1 MTGSIQEYANKV
13 FFSFISVV
21 AFLSCVA
28 GGIFG
33 YKLWSTRRFCLKD
46 FKRMSTEA
54 RALGLETTR
63 IRRDVD
69 QDDTAERAV
78 KIANIE
84 MLGAANE
91 WDTGIRIALA
101 AWDDIMQPDEDAL
114 DVETGKVDR
123 LLRKRRKSHGRY
135 VIGLM
140 RTKCM
145 EGIERR
151 KELSP
156 QMHRLHAEVM
166 AR

>member
-1 MTGSIQEYANKV
+1 MMGSLQEYANEV

-21 AFLSCVA
+21 AFLICVA
-28 GGIFG
+28 GGMFG
-33 YKLWSTRRFCLKD
+33 YKLWSIRRFHLKD

-54 RALGLETTR
+54 RSLGLETTR

-84 MLGAANE
+84 VLGAANE
-91 WDTGIRIALA
+91 WDTGIHIALA
-101 AWDDIMQPDEDAL
+101 AWDDIMQRDEDAL

-140 RTKCM
+140 RTKCR
-145 EGIERR
+145 EGIKRR

-156 QMHRLHAEVM
+156 QMHRLHAEAM

>member
-1 MTGSIQEYANKV
+1 M
-13 FFSFISVV
+13 SVV
-21 AFLSCVA
+21 AFLICVA
-28 GGIFG
+28 GGMFG
-33 YKLWSTRRFCLKD
+33 YNLWRARRFYLKD

-54 RALGLETTR
+54 RALSLETTT
-63 IRRDVD
+63 IRREVD
-69 QDDTAERAV
+69 RDDTEERAM

-91 WDTGIRIALA
+91 WDSGIRIALA
-101 AWDDIMQPDEDAL
+101 AWEDIIQPDEDAL

-145 EGIERR
+145 EGIEMR

-156 QMHRLHAEVM
+156 QMHRLHAEVI

>member
-1 MTGSIQEYANKV
+1 MTHSLQEYANEV

-21 AFLSCVA
+21 AFLICVA
-28 GGIFG
+28 GGMFG
-33 YKLWSTRRFCLKD
+33 YKLWSTRRFYLKD
-46 FKRMSTEA
+46 FERMSTEA
-54 RALGLETTR
+54 RVLSLETTT
-63 IRRDVD
+63 IRREVD

-78 KIANIE
+78 KIANVE
-84 MLGAANE
+84 TLGAANE

-101 AWDDIMQPDEDAL
+101 AWGDIMQPDEDAL
-114 DVETGKVDR
+114 GVETGKVDR

-140 RTKCM
+140 KTKCM

>member
-1 MTGSIQEYANKV
+1 LQEYANEV
-13 FFSFISVV
+13 FCSFISVV
-21 AFLSCVA
+21 AFLICVA
-28 GGIFG
+28 GGMFG
-33 YKLWSTRRFCLKD
+33 YKLWSTRCFYLKV

-54 RALGLETTR
+54 RALSLETTT
-63 IRRDVD
+63 IRREVD
-69 QDDTAERAV
+69 QDDPAEQAT

-91 WDTGIRIALA
+91 WDTGIRIALS

-114 DVETGKVDR
+114 DAETGKVDR

-151 KELSP
+151 KQLSP
-156 QMHRLHAEVM
+156 QMHRLHAEVI

>member
-1 MTGSIQEYANKV
+1 MTGSIQEYANEV
-13 FFSFISVV
+13 FFSFISAV
-21 AFLSCVA
+21 AFLICVA
-28 GGIFG
+28 GGMFG
-33 YKLWSTRRFCLKD
+33 YKLWRTRGFYPKA

-54 RALGLETTR
+54 RALSLETTT
-63 IRRDVD
+63 IRREVD

>member
-1 MTGSIQEYANKV
+1 MTHSLQEYANEV

-21 AFLSCVA
+21 AFLICVA
-28 GGIFG
+28 GGMFG
-33 YKLWSTRRFCLKD
+33 YKLWSTRRFYLKD
-46 FKRMSTEA
+46 FERMSTEA
-54 RALGLETTR
+54 RVLSLETTT
-63 IRRDVD
+63 IRREVD

-78 KIANIE
+78 KIANVE
-84 MLGAANE
+84 TLGAANE

-123 LLRKRRKSHGRY
+123 LMRKRRKSHGRY

-140 RTKCM
+140 KTKCM